1 MRNLLEE
8 TLECLEENGVE
19 LADVRWVGCREFQIP
34 ISEFLEKADAEYDSG
49 YGWQEVATDLTVV
62 GDNFRLE
69 RHEYDGCEW
78 WEFKVLPQKPTEIKT
93 NIKIIN
99 RKNGW
104 QTLSKMQEGWNE

>member
-34 ISEFLEKADAEYDSG
+34 INEFLEKADAEYDSG

-62 GDNFRLE
+62 GDNFWLE
-69 RHEYDGCEW
+69 RHEYDGSEW
-78 WEFKVLPQKPTEIKT
+78 WEFKSMPMKPTELKT
-93 NIKIIN
+93 NVKLID
-99 RKNGW
+99 RENGADS
-104 QTLSKMQEGWNE
+104 LARMQKEEI